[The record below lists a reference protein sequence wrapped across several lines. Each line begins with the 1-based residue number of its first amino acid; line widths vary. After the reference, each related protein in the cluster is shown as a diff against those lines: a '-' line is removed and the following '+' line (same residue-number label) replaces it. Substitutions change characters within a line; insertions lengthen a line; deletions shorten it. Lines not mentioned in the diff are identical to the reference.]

1 MGPVRRFGTKL
12 FFSLVIL
19 AMLGTTLR
27 AQNSDGEQR
36 LLPDETDTKQLNNA
50 DNFTESRVGFSLLK
64 NIALDQKTIWT
75 SPFHLRWADGTW
87 FFPFATV
94 TALSVATD
102 RSFVHSLSGDPQK
115 WSSYRSFSNYGLG
128 ALVGLGA
135 GSYMWS
141 YISHDEHQ
149 RETGIL
155 TGEAVIDSLLTTQPL
170 KYSFGR
176 ERPTADQGQ
185 LDFLQG

>member
-1 MGPVRRFGTKL
+1 MRRFGTKL
-12 FFSLVIL
+12 FSSLIIL

-27 AQNSDGEQR
+27 AQNSAGEQQ

-87 FFPFATV
+87 FLPFATV

-102 RSFVHSLSGDPQK
+102 RSFVHSLSSDPQK
-115 WSSYRSFSNYGLG
+115 LSRYRGFSNDGLG
-128 ALVGLGA
+128 ALVGLGV
-135 GSYMWS
+135 GSYVWS
-141 YISHDEHQ
+141 YISCIDEHQ

-155 TGEAVIDSLLTTQPL
+155 AGEAVTDRQLLTAHSTCNL
-170 KYSFGR
+170 SSTHLVGSD
-176 ERPTADQGQ
+176 PTSDQGAA
-185 LDFLQG
+185 